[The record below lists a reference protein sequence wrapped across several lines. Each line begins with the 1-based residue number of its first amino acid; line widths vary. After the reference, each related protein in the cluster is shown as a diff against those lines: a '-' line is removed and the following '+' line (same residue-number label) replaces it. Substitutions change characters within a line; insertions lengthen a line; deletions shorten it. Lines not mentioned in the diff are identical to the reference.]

1 MFYSHI
7 VAIAIK
13 IIPYSLVLGFL
24 LPRYSD
30 MSTASA
36 LTTALILAVITTTMD
51 LVPLPEFIIPNVDH
65 KTGLLISASLD
76 VAITYAVIWFAR
88 LITMAASFSV
98 IGFLLISPIHLENM
112 LKLARCGVV
121 IMPPAPA
128 LYHRP
133 ATVEE
138 VVNQTAGRA
147 LELLGIRNKL
157 YPRWK

>member
-30 MSTASA
+30 MSTAST

-98 IGFLLISPIHLENM
+98 IGFLLISFMIGLVEIILHMYFNWA
-112 LKLARCGVV
+112 LA
-121 IMPPAPA
+121 
-128 LYHRP
+128 
-133 ATVEE
+133 
-138 VVNQTAGRA
+138 
-147 LELLGIRNKL
+147 
-157 YPRWK
+157 PRVK